1 MATPRIMFLTRDLGI
16 GGAQRQLIEL
26 AIGLHRLGWSV
37 KVVTFYHSG
46 RLESRLHDAGVEI
59 YCLEKSGRWDV
70 LAFMR
75 RLVNLVRRDE
85 PDIIHGYLDTPNV
98 LLALLRPWLGQA
110 RVVWGIRASNMDSA
124 RYDRLAAVESRL
136 AALCSRMADLIIC
149 NSEAGRAYHE
159 SRGYPA
165 SKMVV
170 VPNGVDTQRFQPDD
184 KARRAVR
191 AEWAVHPQETLI
203 GIVARLDAM
212 KDHSSFL
219 RAAAQTA
226 RAHPEARFVCV
237 GEGPASYRDALMR
250 EAVALGLEGRL
261 IWAGARDDIHQVY
274 NALDLA
280 VSSSSFGE
288 GFPNMIG
295 EAMATGIACVVTD
308 VGDSAAIVGALG
320 WVCAPNDSAALA
332 ACMCDALRAPRPD
345 PVVLR
350 ERICAAFGSARL
362 LERTVA
368 ELSRVAAPHV
378 NFAARS

>member
-1 MATPRIMFLTRDLGI
+1 MFLTRDLGI

-26 AIGLHRLGWSV
+26 AIGLHRLGWGV
-37 KVVTFYHSG
+37 KVVTFYHGG

-98 LLALLRPWLGQA
+98 VLALLRPWLGQA
-110 RVVWGIRASNMDSA
+110 RLVWGIRASNMDSA
-124 RYDRLAAVESRL
+124 RYDRLAAIESWL
-136 AALCSRMADLIIC
+136 AALFSRIADLIIC

-159 SRGYPA
+159 ARGYPG

-170 VPNGVDTQRFQPDD
+170 VPNGVDTQRFQPDEE
-184 KARRAVR
+184 ARRAVR
-191 AEWAVHPQETLI
+191 AEWAVRPQETLI

-212 KDHSSFL
+212 KDHSNFL

-226 RAHPEARFVCV
+226 AIHPEARFVCV
-237 GEGPASYRDALMR
+237 GDGPALYRDELIR
-250 EAVALGLEGRL
+250 EAVALGLEGRV
-261 IWAGARDDIHQVY
+261 IWAGPRDDIHQVY

-332 ACMCDALRAPRPD
+332 ACMCDALRAPRRD
-345 PVVLR
+345 PAVLR
-350 ERICAAFGSARL
+350 ERVCTAFGSARL

-368 ELSRVAAPHV
+368 ELNRVTAPHV

>member
-1 MATPRIMFLTRDLGI
+1 MPRIMFLTRDLGI

-37 KVVTFYHSG
+37 KVVTFYHGG
-46 RLESRLHDAGVEI
+46 RLETRLHDAGVEI
-59 YCLEKSGRWDV
+59 YCLEKTGRWDV

-110 RVVWGIRASNMDSA
+110 RLVWGIRASNMDSA
-124 RYDRLAAVESRL
+124 RYDRLAAVESWL
-136 AALCSRMADLIIC
+136 AALCSRTADLIIC

-170 VPNGVDTQRFQPDD
+170 VPNGVDTQRFQPND

-212 KDHSSFL
+212 KDHSNFL

-237 GEGPASYRDALMR
+237 GEGPTSYRDALMR
-250 EAVALGLEGRL
+250 EAVALGLEGRV

-308 VGDSAAIVGALG
+308 VGDSAAIVGELG

-332 ACMCDALRAPRPD
+332 ACMCDALRVPRRD
-345 PVVLR
+345 PAVLR

-362 LERTVA
+362 LERTIA